1 MRVWNYNARNCGI
14 FFFSGIAVS
23 LLLDLLGAT
32 PLATVSLLGLGINI
46 LSFWFVP
53 LIFAITGIFI
63 EIFTKEGVSL
73 IPIYE
78 RIAYC

>member
-1 MRVWNYNARNCGI
+1 MMVWNYNARNCGI

-32 PLATVSLLGLGINI
+32 PLATVSLLGFGINI

-63 EIFTKEGVSL
+63 GIFTKEGVSL
-73 IPIYE
+73 IPICG
-78 RIAYC
+78 RTAYC